1 MTGAVGTAATTI
13 RRAGLREGL
22 NRPLLLWGLTRV
34 LILLCVFKIV
44 VIPGPD
50 VTSDVEEIYQGW
62 YEVLKT
68 GTFPLDD
75 VTWQYPP
82 AAALAIL
89 APAALPF
96 LGYSAAFFVI
106 ALLCDALVFGLLMYA
121 GRRPGRSMRGAWLW
135 LAGVPL
141 LGPTAYSRY
150 DLMVTAVAVAALL
163 AAVRSPVVMGA
174 LAGFGATL
182 KVWPV
187 LLLVGAARGRAAFRS
202 VAAAAGSAAAVLL
215 MCALAAPGSLA
226 FLGFQRDR
234 GTEIESLGAMVFHIA
249 IHFGWPGEARMNYG
263 AIEFLGPGVATV
275 STVSMLLSVAGFGW
289 LLVWWWRCRRRT
301 SATTADAAFVAL
313 LLFTTTSRVISPQY
327 MIWLVGL
334 AAVCLVYRATGMR
347 KPAHLVLW
355 ATAVTQFEFPVW
367 FSHVGDSDPLGIAL
381 LFLRNGLLIAATVS
395 ACRILWRQTV
405 TEPRLAAEAAARL
418 PIPAQPDAVRTP
430 APVSAGAGAAT
441 TSTATPA

>member
-1 MTGAVGTAATTI
+1 MTGAVGTLVRDGLADA
-13 RRAGLREGL
+13 RAGRLTQAIG
-22 NRPLLLWGLTRV
+22 LWGFSRL
-34 LILLCVFKIV
+34 LILLTVFKVV

-62 YEVLKT
+62 YEVLRS
-68 GTFPLDD
+68 GTYPLDD

-89 APAALPF
+89 SPALLPF
-96 LGYSAAFFVI
+96 LGYSAAFFVL
-106 ALLCDALVFGLLMYA
+106 ALLCDALVFGLLVYA
-121 GRRPGRSMRGAWLW
+121 GRRRGRSMRGAWLW

-141 LGPTAYSRY
+141 LGPTAYCRY

-163 AAVRSPVVMGA
+163 AAVRSPLVLGA

-187 LLLVGAARGRAAFRS
+187 LLLAGAARGRAVLRS
-202 VAAAAGSAAAVLL
+202 AVAAAGTGAGVLL
-215 MCALAAPGSLA
+215 ACGLAAPGSLA

-234 GTEIESLGAMVFHIA
+234 GTEIESLGAMPFHVA
-249 IHFGWPGEARMNYG
+249 VHFGWPGEARMNYG
-263 AIEFLGPGVATV
+263 SIEFLGPGVRAV
-275 STVSMLLSVAGFGW
+275 STAAMLLTVAAFGW
-289 LLVWWWRCRRRT
+289 LLVWWVKARRRT
-301 SATTADAAFVAL
+301 TSTTADAAFVAL

-334 AAVCLVYRATGMR
+334 AAVCLVYKSTRMR

-367 FSHVGDSDPLGIAL
+367 FSHVGDSDPLGVGL
-381 LFLRNGLLIAATVS
+381 LLVRNGLLVAATVS

-405 TEPRLAAEAAARL
+405 TEPRLAAAPGAR
-418 PIPAQPDAVRTP
+418 IPVQADRDRARVP
-430 APVSAGAGAAT
+430 AS
-441 TSTATPA
+441 S